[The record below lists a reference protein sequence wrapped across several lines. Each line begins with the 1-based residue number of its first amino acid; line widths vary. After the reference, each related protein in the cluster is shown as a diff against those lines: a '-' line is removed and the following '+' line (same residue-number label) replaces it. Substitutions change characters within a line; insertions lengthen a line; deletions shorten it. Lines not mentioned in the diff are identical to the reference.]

1 MLPYAILASCKAQY
15 RQAKTINIKHIMNE
29 DAEKYARMSYLNEDL
44 NRAAEKAG
52 VQSMAVTIYDGTAA
66 KLAMPRQA
74 NNKYLRCG
82 LKQRGYAV
90 LSACQAGNIDC
101 LRIARP
107 LYRKVA
113 VISLAD
119 GMQVL
124 CFAGSGKKQVLSD
137 MRTAMRSYPQG
148 ADMESSYISL
158 DNGRTWDLLDF
169 FDADEGTHDLANCEI
184 YTFGA
189 F

>member
-1 MLPYAILASCKAQY
+1 MSKD
-15 RQAKTINIKHIMNE
+15 T
-29 DAEKYARMSYLNEDL
+29 EKYARMSYLNETL
-44 NRAAEKAG
+44 NQAAEKVG
-52 VQSMAVTIYDGTAA
+52 VQSMVVTIYDEATA

-74 NNKYLRCG
+74 NNKYLRG
-82 LKQRGYAV
+82 ELKRRGYAV
-90 LSACQAGNIDC
+90 LSAYQAGNIDC
-101 LRIARP
+101 LHIARP

-119 GMQVL
+119 GVQVL
-124 CFAGSGKKQVLSD
+124 CWAGPDKKQVLSD
-137 MRTAMRSYPQG
+137 MRDAMRSYPQG

-169 FDADEGTHDLANCEI
+169 LDRDAGTHDLTNCEI

-189 F
+189 FQTLSFNEL

>member
-1 MLPYAILASCKAQY
+1 
-15 RQAKTINIKHIMNE
+15 MNN
-29 DAEKYARMSYLNEDL
+29 DAEKYARMSCLNDGL

-52 VQSMAVTIYDGTAA
+52 VKSMVVTIYDETTA

-74 NNKYLRCG
+74 NNKYLRSE

-90 LSACQAGNIDC
+90 LSAYQAGNIDC
-101 LRIARP
+101 LHIARP

-113 VISLAD
+113 VINLAD

-124 CFAGSGKKQVLSD
+124 CFAGPDKKQVLSD

-148 ADMESSYISL
+148 AHMESSYISL

-169 FDADEGTHDLANCEI
+169 LDTDKGTHDLANCEI

-189 F
+189 FQTLSFNEL